1 MTKDGRVMKL
11 GCYDIDKN
19 KMLLLIFSSMYE
31 QYREGDGARWF

>member
-1 MTKDGRVMKL
+1 MMGRAILKPAH
-11 GCYDIDKN
+11 CEFDKN

>member
-1 MTKDGRVMKL
+1 MLKPDRCESVE
-11 GCYDIDKN
+11 N